1 MATTAGSPELPSP
14 NTGGGSTHGIDVV
27 SGGGA
32 SIDPYEGGS
41 GGGGGTTTLVP
52 TIIQRSR
59 PYFTQAQIDMIKPVE
74 DQAWVSRDTTMR
86 LNACAWILQV
96 GGVLQFPIRTMGTA
110 IQLFNRFKLF
120 YPKWE
125 HSFVDC
131 AAAALFVASKI
142 EDTLK
147 KSREILAVGH
157 SIKHGSGSAEA
168 INPDSPLLDDACR
181 RCLSLERLI
190 LESIS
195 FDFRMRHPQPFIIK
209 FCRYFNIP
217 RPISRQAWE
226 IQIDIYRTLSPL
238 KATPHTQ
245 AYAAIELACKLEGHE
260 MEKEV
265 PYEKWYMNRIGVLDV
280 VKDLLDLWTHYRG
293 VTMVGE
299 RFSGDKYIALRIQV
313 NKESE
318 ALVGKMKGVN
328 GFVNGGERK
337 EKDGAVAVQALA
349 PGISGLSEKDKLA
362 IGESVRFMLDGE
374 RERRERGEG
383 RLGCRGRGDG
393 DLILYSP

>member
-1 MATTAGSPELPSP
+1 MGAHD
-14 NTGGGSTHGIDVV
+14 GGI
-27 SGGGA
+27 
-32 SIDPYEGGS
+32 S
-41 GGGGGTTTLVP
+41 GGGGTATLVP

-59 PYFTQAQIDMIKPVE
+59 PYFTQIQIDMIKPVE
-74 DQAWVSRDTTMR
+74 DQAWVSRDTVMR

-110 IQLFNRFKLF
+110 MQLFNRFKLF

-157 SIKHGSGSAEA
+157 SIKHGTGSAEA

-181 RCLSLERLI
+181 RCLSIERLI

-195 FDFRMRHPQPFIIK
+195 FDFRIRHPQPFIIK
-209 FCRYFNIP
+209 FCRYLNIP
-217 RPISRQAWE
+217 RHLTQLAWE
-226 IQIDIYRTLSPL
+226 IQIDTYRTISPL

-245 AYAAIELACKLEGHE
+245 AYAAIELACKLEGHVV
-260 MEKEV
+260 EKEV
-265 PYEKWYMNRIGVLDV
+265 PYGRWFMDRIDVLDV
-280 VKDLLDLWTHYRG
+280 MKDLLDLWTHYRS

-299 RFSGDKYIALRIQV
+299 RFSGDKYLAFRIQV
-313 NKESE
+313 NEESE
-318 ALVGKMKGVN
+318 ALVGRARGVN
-328 GFVNGGERK
+328 GWVNGGERT
-337 EKDGAVAVQALA
+337 EKHGAVGVQTLA
-349 PGISGLSEKDKLA
+349 PGINGLSEKDKLA

-374 RERRERGEG
+374 RERRERRGVGEG
-383 RLGCRGRGDG
+383 ATRMAT
-393 DLILYSP
+393 